1 MTQQPQGNSHPMSAQ
16 TTQTETYTDAINTH
30 FALAVVAVCLSCLS
44 GFLTIALG
52 LAALIFSL
60 RAQDQLLLDR
70 LAEARRTAWWAGLF
84 GWVTVIISLLPIILF
99 ILFGGTLIAFLTAM
113 LAAA

>member
-1 MTQQPQGNSHPMSAQ
+1 MTQQSQGTPQQ
-16 TTQTETYTDAINTH
+16 TANQTVQAETYTNNINTH

-52 LAALIFSL
+52 LAALICSL
-60 RAQDQLLLDR
+60 RAQDQLLLGR